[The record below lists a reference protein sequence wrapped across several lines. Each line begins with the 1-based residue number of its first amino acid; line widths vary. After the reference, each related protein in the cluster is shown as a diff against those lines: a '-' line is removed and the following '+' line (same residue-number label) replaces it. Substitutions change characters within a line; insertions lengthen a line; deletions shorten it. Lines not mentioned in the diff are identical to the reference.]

1 MPKSQ
6 YISPEKAFEK
16 GFLEINKIPL
26 CQYDASL
33 EDEKKIYTKEDFLR
47 IYRDMRIIREF
58 ETMLNEIKTKS
69 VYNGVEYNN
78 PGPAHLSIGQEASA
92 VGQAYC
98 LDIND
103 FTFGSHRS
111 HGEILA
117 KGLSSIH
124 KLTEEELYDIMKEF
138 LGGNILSV
146 VEARQEAD
154 KKGNIKDL
162 AIDFLLYGALAEIF
176 ARTTGFNRG
185 LGGSM
190 HAFFIPFGI
199 FPNNAI
205 VGGAAPVAL
214 GAALYK
220 RANQKKGIV
229 IANSGD
235 GALGRGP
242 VLEAINMSTMD
253 QITKLWGMDG
263 KYSDAG
269 MPILFN
275 VFNNFYGMGGQTKGE
290 TMGWDVAA
298 RLGAGFNPENL
309 HAEKVNGY
317 DPLAVIDAT
326 TRKKQLLVEGKGPAL
341 LEVATYRVSGHSPSD
356 SSTYRSVEEI
366 EEWQANCPIAAY
378 RRKMVEGGIATDDE
392 FAAIEEEIIRRT
404 TKICAMATDLE
415 ISPRM
420 DLSKTPDM
428 ISSIMFSN
436 TNTPSMDPDRAPDVL
451 APKEDNPRVKQLATK
466 ARYAFDE
473 NGKAIPKIKQF
484 GVRDGIFEAIY
495 DKFYED
501 PTLIAY
507 GEDNRDWGGAFA
519 VYRGLTEALPYHRF
533 FNSPISEAAIVGSS
547 VGYAMAGGRAIV
559 ELMSADFIGCAGDEI
574 FNQLSKWQ
582 SMSAGILKMPVVVR
596 VSVGSKYGA
605 QHSQDWTAL
614 CAHIPGLKVCFPST
628 PYDAKGLMAAA
639 LNGTDPVIFFESQRI
654 YDKGEEFHKGGVP
667 TESYEIPFGEP
678 DVKREG
684 KDVTILTIGAVLYRA
699 LDAAKI
705 LEEKYGISAE
715 VIDSR
720 SIVPFNYEKVVESVK
735 KTGKIV
741 IVGDACDRGSIMR
754 DMASNITEMA
764 FDYLDAPPA
773 VFGSRN
779 WITPAFEFEKYFFP
793 QADGIID
800 VINQK
805 LMPIPGYV
813 NTINESEIEHM
824 NRSKVGL

>member
-6 YISPEKAFEK
+6 YVDPGKVFEP
-16 GFLEINKIPL
+16 GYIEFDPIPL
-26 CQYDASL
+26 CRYNKSL
-33 EDEKKIYTKEDFLR
+33 EEEKKNYSKADFLR
-47 IYRDMRIIREF
+47 IYHDMRTIREF
-58 ETMLNEIKTKS
+58 ETMLNEIKVKS
-69 VYNGVEYNN
+69 EYNGVKYNN

-117 KGLSSIH
+117 KGLSSIN
-124 KLTEEELYDIMKEF
+124 KLDETELYDIMKEF
-138 LGGNILSV
+138 LGGNILRV
-146 VEARQEAD
+146 VEGKQTKQGDVRE
-154 KKGNIKDL
+154 L
-162 AIDFLLYGALAEIF
+162 AKDFLLYGALAEIF
-176 ARTTGFNRG
+176 ARTTGFNKG

-205 VGGAAPVAL
+205 VGGAAPIAL

-220 RANQKKGIV
+220 RANHKKGIV

-242 VLEAINMSTMD
+242 VLESLNFSSMD

-263 KYSDAG
+263 KYSNEG

-275 VFNNFYGMGGQTKGE
+275 VFNNFYGMGGQTMGE
-290 TMGWDVAA
+290 TMGFTSPA
-298 RLGAGFNPENL
+298 RLAAGFNPTEM

-326 TRKKQLLVEGKGPAL
+326 TRKKEILLAGQGPAL

-356 SSTYRSVEEI
+356 SSTYRTQEEI
-366 EEWQANCPIAAY
+366 EAWKTADPIPAY
-378 RRKMVEGGIATDDE
+378 RAKMIEGGVATDEE
-392 FAAIEEEIIRRT
+392 FAAIDEEIIERT
-404 TKICAMATDLE
+404 TKIIKLAIDDDV
-415 ISPRM
+415 SPRM
-420 DLSKTPDM
+420 DLSKEPDM
-428 ISSIMFSN
+428 ISSIMYSN
-436 TNTPSMDPDRAPDVL
+436 NHVQSMDTTREPEVRI
-451 APKEDNPRVKQLATK
+451 PKEEDPRVKQIAGK
-466 ARYAFDE
+466 SRYAFDE
-473 NGKAIPKIKQF
+473 KGEMIPKMKLYNI
-484 GVRDGIFEAIY
+484 RDGLFEAII

-501 PTLIAY
+501 PTTIAY

-533 FNSPISEAAIVGSS
+533 FNAPISESAIVGSA
-547 VGYAMAGGRAIV
+547 VGYAVAGGRAIV
-559 ELMSADFIGCAGDEI
+559 ELMYADFIGCAGDEI

-582 SMSAGILKMPVVVR
+582 AMSAGILKMPVVLR

-614 CAHIPGLKVCFPST
+614 CSHIPGLKVCFPAT
-628 PYDAKGLMAAA
+628 PYDAKGLMNQA

-654 YDKGEEFHKGGVP
+654 YDKGEEFHEGGVP
-667 TESYEIPFGEP
+667 TEYYEVDFGDP
-678 DVKREG
+678 DVKRVG

-699 LDAAKI
+699 LDAAKK
-705 LEEKYGISAE
+705 LESEYGISAE
-715 VIDSR
+715 VIDAR
-720 SIVPFNYEKVVESVK
+720 SMVPFNYEKVIESVK

-741 IVGDACDRGSIMR
+741 IVGDAVDRGSIMR
-754 DMASNITEMA
+754 DMASNITEMC

-779 WITPAFEFEKYFFP
+779 WITPAFELEKYYFP

-800 VINQK
+800 VISEK
-805 LMPIPGYV
+805 LMPIPGHVTKY
-813 NTINESEIEHM
+813 NETELEHIE
-824 NRSKVGL
+824 RAKKGV

>member
-6 YISPEKAFEK
+6 YVDPGKVFEP
-16 GFLEINKIPL
+16 GYIEFDPIPL
-26 CQYDASL
+26 CRYNKSL
-33 EDEKKIYTKEDFLR
+33 EEEKKNYSKADFLR
-47 IYRDMRIIREF
+47 IYHDMRTIREF
-58 ETMLNEIKTKS
+58 ETMLNEIKVKS
-69 VYNGVEYNN
+69 EYNGGKYNN

-117 KGLSSIH
+117 KGLSSIN
-124 KLTEEELYDIMKEF
+124 KLDETELYDIMKEF
-138 LGGNILSV
+138 LGGNILRV
-146 VEARQEAD
+146 VEGKQTKQGDVRE
-154 KKGNIKDL
+154 L
-162 AIDFLLYGALAEIF
+162 AKDFLLYGALAEIF
-176 ARTTGFNRG
+176 ARTTGFNKG

-205 VGGAAPVAL
+205 VGGAAPIAL

-220 RANQKKGIV
+220 RANHKKGIV

-242 VLEAINMSTMD
+242 VLESLNFSSMD

-263 KYSDAG
+263 KYSNEG

-275 VFNNFYGMGGQTKGE
+275 VFNNFYGMGGQTMGE
-290 TMGWDVAA
+290 TMGFTSPA
-298 RLGAGFNPENL
+298 RLAAGFNPTEM

-326 TRKKQLLVEGKGPAL
+326 TRKKEILLAGQGPAL

-356 SSTYRSVEEI
+356 SSTYRTQEEI
-366 EEWQANCPIAAY
+366 EAWKMADPIPAY
-378 RRKMVEGGIATDDE
+378 RAKMVEGGVATDEE
-392 FAAIEEEIIRRT
+392 FAAIDEEIIERT
-404 TKICAMATDLE
+404 TKIIKLAIDDDV
-415 ISPRM
+415 SPRM
-420 DLSKTPDM
+420 DLSGEPEM
-428 ISSIMFSN
+428 ISSIMYSN
-436 TNTPSMDPDRAPDVL
+436 NHVQSMDTTREPEVL
-451 APKEDNPRVKQLATK
+451 IPKEEDPRVKQIAGK
-466 ARYAFDE
+466 SRYAFDE
-473 NGKAIPKIKQF
+473 KGEMIPKMKLYNI
-484 GVRDGIFEAIY
+484 RDGLFEAII

-501 PTLIAY
+501 PTTIAY

-533 FNSPISEAAIVGSS
+533 FNAPISESAIVGSA
-547 VGYAMAGGRAIV
+547 VGYAVAGGRAIV
-559 ELMSADFIGCAGDEI
+559 ELMYADFIGCAGDEI

-582 SMSAGILKMPVVVR
+582 AMSAGILKMPVVLR

-614 CAHIPGLKVCFPST
+614 CSHIPGLKVCFPAT
-628 PYDAKGLMAAA
+628 PYDAKGLMNQA

-654 YDKGEEFHKGGVP
+654 YDKGEEFHEGGVP
-667 TESYEIPFGEP
+667 TEYYEVDFGDP
-678 DVKREG
+678 DVKRVG

-699 LDAAKI
+699 LDAAKK
-705 LEEKYGISAE
+705 LESEYGISAE
-715 VIDSR
+715 VIDAR
-720 SIVPFNYEKVVESVK
+720 SMVPFNYEKVIESVK

-741 IVGDACDRGSIMR
+741 IVGDAVDRGSIMR
-754 DMASNITEMA
+754 DMASNITEMC

-779 WITPAFEFEKYFFP
+779 WITPAFELEKYYFP

-800 VINQK
+800 VISEK
-805 LMPIPGYV
+805 LMPIPGHVTKY
-813 NTINESEIEHM
+813 NETELEHIE
-824 NRSKVGL
+824 RAKKGV

>member
-6 YISPEKAFEK
+6 YVDPGKVFAA
-16 GFLEINKIPL
+16 GEIEFKNIPL
-26 CQYDASL
+26 CQYNKTLAQ
-33 EDEKKIYTKEDFLR
+33 EKKLYTKDDFLR

-58 ETMLNEIKTKS
+58 ETMLNEIKVKS
-69 VYNGVEYNN
+69 EYNGVKYNN

-117 KGLSSIH
+117 KGLSSIN
-124 KLTEEELYDIMKEF
+124 KLDDDELYDIMKEF
-138 LGGNILSV
+138 LDGSILSV
-146 VEARQEAD
+146 VEKKHE
-154 KKGNIKDL
+154 KKGDIRDL

-220 RANQKKGIV
+220 RANHKQGIV

-242 VLEAINMSTMD
+242 VLESLNFSSMD

-263 KYSDAG
+263 KYSDGG

-275 VFNNFYGMGGQTKGE
+275 VFNNFYGMGGQTQGE
-290 TMGWDVAA
+290 TMGFGVPA
-298 RLGAGFNPENL
+298 RLGAGFNPDQM
-309 HAEKVNGY
+309 HAERVNGY

-326 TRKKQLLVEGKGPAL
+326 TRKKELLTSGKGPAL
-341 LEVATYRVSGHSPSD
+341 LEVTTYRVSGHSPSD
-356 SSTYRSVEEI
+356 SSTYRTQEEI
-366 EEWQANCPIAAY
+366 DAWKDACPIAAY
-378 RRKMVEGGIATDDE
+378 RAKMIKGKIATAEE
-392 FAAIEEEIIRRT
+392 FDAIEEDIIRRV
-404 TKICAMATDLE
+404 TKICSMAIDDE

-420 DLSKTPDM
+420 DLAANPDM
-428 ISSIMFSN
+428 ISSIMYSN
-436 TNTPSMDPDRAPDVL
+436 TNTPSMDTEREPEVL
-451 APKEDNPRVKQLATK
+451 MPKEENPRLKQLATK
-466 ARYAFDE
+466 SRSAYDE
-473 NGKAIPKIKQF
+473 NGKEVPKIKVV
-484 GVRDGIFEAIY
+484 GLRDALFESII

-533 FNSPISEAAIVGSS
+533 FNAPISESAIVGSA

-559 ELMSADFIGCAGDEI
+559 ELMYADFIGCAGDEI

-614 CAHIPGLKVCFPST
+614 CSHIPGLKVFFPAT
-628 PYDAKGLMAAA
+628 PYDAKGLMNAA
-639 LNGTDPVIFFESQRI
+639 LRGTDPVIFFESQRI
-654 YDKGEEFHKGGVP
+654 YDIGEKFHEGGVP
-667 TESYEIPFGEP
+667 ADYYEVTPGMP
-678 DVKREG
+678 DIKREG
-684 KDVTILTIGAVLYRA
+684 KDVTILSIGAVLYRA

-705 LEEKYGISAE
+705 LSEKYGIEAE
-715 VIDSR
+715 VIDAR
-720 SIVPFNYEKVVESVK
+720 SIVPFDYSLVIESVK
-735 KTGKIV
+735 KTGRII
-741 IVGDACDRGSIMR
+741 IVGDAVDRGSVMR

-779 WITPAFEFEKYFFP
+779 WITPAFELEKHYFP
-793 QADGIID
+793 QADGIVD
-800 VINQK
+800 VISQK
-805 LMPIPGYV
+805 LLPIEGRV
-813 NTINESEIEHM
+813 STVNESEIEHM
-824 NRSKVGL
+824 NRSKQGL

>member
-1 MPKSQ
+1 MPKNQ
-6 YISPEKAFEK
+6 YISPSDAFAS
-16 GFLEINKIPL
+16 GVLSFDKIPL
-26 CQYDASL
+26 CQYKKTLAQ
-33 EDEKKIYTKEDFLR
+33 EKKLYTKEDFLR

-69 VYNGVEYNN
+69 VYNGVEYTN

-117 KGLSSIH
+117 KGLSSIE
-124 KLTEEELYDIMKEF
+124 KLTETELYDIMKEF
-138 LGGNILSV
+138 LGGNILKV
-146 VEARQEAD
+146 VEGKQEKQGD
-154 KKGNIKDL
+154 VKEL

-176 ARTTGFNRG
+176 ARTTGFNKG

-220 RANQKKGIV
+220 RSNHKKGIV

-242 VLEAINMSTMD
+242 VLEALNMASMD
-253 QITKLWGMDG
+253 QIRKLWGMDG
-263 KYSDAG
+263 KYDDGG

-275 VFNNFYGMGGQTKGE
+275 VFNNFYGMGGQTRGE
-290 TMGWDVAA
+290 TMGFDIAA
-298 RLGAGFNPENL
+298 RLGAGFNPDML

-326 TRKKQLLVEGKGPAL
+326 QRKKELLIKGEGPAM

-356 SSTYRSVEEI
+356 SSTYRSQEEI
-366 EEWQANCPIAAY
+366 EEWKAACPIAAY
-378 RRKMVEGGIATDDE
+378 RNKMVAGGIATEEE
-392 FAAIEEEIIRRT
+392 FDAIEEDIIKRI
-404 TKICAMATDLE
+404 TKNCRMSIDEE

-420 DLSKTPDM
+420 DLDSQPDI

-436 TNTPSMDPDRAPDVL
+436 QSVPSMDPQREPEVL
-451 APKEDNPRVKQLATK
+451 ISKEENPRLKQIAGK
-466 ARYAFDE
+466 ARYAYDE
-473 NGKAIPKIKQF
+473 KGELIPKIKQF
-484 GVRDGIFEAIY
+484 GLRDGIFEAII

-519 VYRGLTEALPYHRF
+519 VYRGLTEAIPYHRF
-533 FNSPISEAAIVGSS
+533 FNSPISEAAIVGSA

-559 ELMSADFIGCAGDEI
+559 ELMYADFIGCAGDEI

-614 CAHIPGLKVCFPST
+614 TAHIPGLKVCFPAT
-628 PYDAKGLMAAA
+628 PYDAKGLMCAA

-654 YDKGEEFHKGGVP
+654 YDIGEQFHEGGVP
-667 TESYEIPFGEP
+667 AESYEVPFGEP

-684 KDVTILTIGAVLYRA
+684 TDVTILTIGAVLYRGLA
-699 LDAAKI
+699 AAKK
-705 LEEKYGISAE
+705 LEEQYGISAE
-715 VIDSR
+715 VIDAR
-720 SIVPFNYEKVVESVK
+720 SIVPFNYDKVLESVK
-735 KTGKIV
+735 KTGRII
-741 IVGDACDRGSIMR
+741 IVGDACDRNSVMR
-754 DMASNITEMA
+754 DMASNIAEMA
-764 FDYLDAPPA
+764 FDYLDAPPV

-779 WITPAFEFEKYFFP
+779 WITPAYEFEKYFFP

-800 VINQK
+800 VISQK
-805 LMPIPGYV
+805 ILPIPGHV
-813 NTINESEIEHM
+813 STVNESEIEHM
-824 NRSKVGL
+824 ERSKQGL

>member
-1 MPKSQ
+1 MPKNQ
-6 YISPEKAFEK
+6 YISPSDAFAS
-16 GFLEINKIPL
+16 GSLTFDKIPL
-26 CQYDASL
+26 CQYKKTLAQ
-33 EDEKKIYTKEDFLR
+33 EKKLYTKADFMR

-58 ETMLNEIKTKS
+58 ETMLNDIKTKS
-69 VYNGVEYNN
+69 AYNGVEYNN

-117 KGLSSIH
+117 KGLSSIE
-124 KLTEEELYDIMKEF
+124 KLTETELYDIMQEF
-138 LGGNILSV
+138 LGGNILRV
-146 VEARQEAD
+146 VEGKQEKQGD
-154 KKGNIKDL
+154 VKEL
-162 AIDFLLYGALAEIF
+162 AVDFLLYGALEEIF
-176 ARTTGFNRG
+176 ARTTGFNKG

-220 RANQKKGIV
+220 RSNHKKGIV

-242 VLEAINMSTMD
+242 VLEALNMASMD
-253 QITKLWGMDG
+253 QIRKLWGMDG
-263 KYSDAG
+263 KYEDGG

-275 VFNNFYGMGGQTKGE
+275 VFNNFYGMGGQTRGE
-290 TMGWDVAA
+290 TMGFDIAA
-298 RLGAGFNPENL
+298 RLGAGFSPDML

-326 TRKKQLLVEGKGPAL
+326 QRKKELLLKGEGPAM

-356 SSTYRSVEEI
+356 SSTYRSEEEI
-366 EEWQANCPIAAY
+366 EEWKAACPIAAY
-378 RRKMVEGGIATDDE
+378 RKKMVEGGIATEEE
-392 FAAIEEEIIRRT
+392 FDAIESDIIKRI
-404 TKICAMATDLE
+404 TKICRMSIDEE

-420 DLSKTPDM
+420 DLDSQPDI

-436 TNTPSMDPDRAPDVL
+436 QSVPSMDPDREAEVL
-451 APKEDNPRVKQLATK
+451 IPKEENPRIKQLAGK
-466 ARYAFDE
+466 VRYAFDE
-473 NGKAIPKIKQF
+473 KGDMLPKIKQF
-484 GVRDGIFEAIY
+484 GLRDGIFEAIL

-519 VYRGLTEALPYHRF
+519 VYRGLTEAIPYHRF
-533 FNSPISEAAIVGSS
+533 FNSPISEAAIVGSA

-559 ELMSADFIGCAGDEI
+559 ELMYADFIGCAGDEI

-614 CAHIPGLKVCFPST
+614 TAHIPGLKVCFPAT
-628 PYDAKGLMAAA
+628 PYDAKGLMCAA

-654 YDKGEEFHKGGVP
+654 YDIGEQFHEGGVP
-667 TESYEIPFGEP
+667 QGSYEIPFGEP
-678 DVKREG
+678 DVKRVG
-684 KDVTILTIGAVLYRA
+684 TDVTILTIGAVLYRG
-699 LDAAKI
+699 LAAAQK
-705 LEEKYGISAE
+705 LQEQYGISAE
-715 VIDSR
+715 VIDAR
-720 SIVPFNYEKVVESVK
+720 SIVPFNYEKVLESVK
-735 KTGKIV
+735 KTGRII
-741 IVGDACDRGSIMR
+741 IVGDACDRNSVMR
-754 DMASNITEMA
+754 DMASNIAEMA
-764 FDYLDAPPA
+764 FDYLDAPPV

-779 WITPAFEFEKYFFP
+779 WITPAYEFEKYFFP

-800 VINQK
+800 VISQK
-805 LMPIPGYV
+805 ILPIPGHV
-813 NTINESEIEHM
+813 STVNESEIEHIER
-824 NRSKVGL
+824 NKQGL

>member
-6 YISPEKAFEK
+6 YVDPGKVFEP
-16 GFLEINKIPL
+16 GYIEFDPIPL
-26 CQYDASL
+26 CRYNKSL
-33 EDEKKIYTKEDFLR
+33 EEEKKNYSKADFLR
-47 IYRDMRIIREF
+47 IYHDMRTIREF
-58 ETMLNEIKTKS
+58 ETMLNEIKVKS
-69 VYNGVEYNN
+69 EYNGVKYNN

-117 KGLSSIH
+117 KGLSSIN
-124 KLTEEELYDIMKEF
+124 KLDETELYDIMKEF
-138 LGGNILSV
+138 LGGNILRV
-146 VEARQEAD
+146 VEGKQTKQGDVRE
-154 KKGNIKDL
+154 L
-162 AIDFLLYGALAEIF
+162 AKDFLLYGALAEIF
-176 ARTTGFNRG
+176 ARTTGFNKG

-205 VGGAAPVAL
+205 VGGAAPIAL

-220 RANQKKGIV
+220 RANHKKGIV

-242 VLEAINMSTMD
+242 VLESLNFSSMD

-263 KYSDAG
+263 KYSNEG

-275 VFNNFYGMGGQTKGE
+275 VFNNFYGMGGQTMGE
-290 TMGWDVAA
+290 TMGFTSPA
-298 RLGAGFNPENL
+298 RLAAGFNPTEM

-326 TRKKQLLVEGKGPAL
+326 TRKKEILLAGQGPAL

-356 SSTYRSVEEI
+356 SSTYRTQEEI
-366 EEWQANCPIAAY
+366 EAWKMADPIPAY
-378 RRKMVEGGIATDDE
+378 RAKMVEGGVATDEE
-392 FAAIEEEIIRRT
+392 FAAIDEEIIERT
-404 TKICAMATDLE
+404 TKIIKLAIDDDV
-415 ISPRM
+415 SPRM
-420 DLSKTPDM
+420 DLSKEPEM
-428 ISSIMFSN
+428 ISSIMYSN
-436 TNTPSMDPDRAPDVL
+436 NHIQSMDTTREPEVL
-451 APKEDNPRVKQLATK
+451 IPKEEDPRVKQIAGK
-466 ARYAFDE
+466 SRYAFDE
-473 NGKAIPKIKQF
+473 KGEMIPKMKLYNI
-484 GVRDGIFEAIY
+484 RDGLFEAII

-501 PTLIAY
+501 PTTIAY

-533 FNSPISEAAIVGSS
+533 FNAPISESAIVGSA
-547 VGYAMAGGRAIV
+547 VGYAVAGGRAIV
-559 ELMSADFIGCAGDEI
+559 ELMYADFIGCAGDEI

-582 SMSAGILKMPVVVR
+582 AMSAGILKMPVVLR

-614 CAHIPGLKVCFPST
+614 CSHIPGLKVCFPAT
-628 PYDAKGLMAAA
+628 PYDAKGLMNQA

-654 YDKGEEFHKGGVP
+654 YDKGEEFHEGGVP
-667 TESYEIPFGEP
+667 TEYYEVDFGDP
-678 DVKREG
+678 DVKRVG

-699 LDAAKI
+699 LDAAKK
-705 LEEKYGISAE
+705 LESEYGISAE
-715 VIDSR
+715 VIDAR
-720 SIVPFNYEKVVESVK
+720 SMVPFNYEKVIESVK

-741 IVGDACDRGSIMR
+741 IVGDAVDRGSIMR
-754 DMASNITEMA
+754 DMASNITEMC

-779 WITPAFEFEKYFFP
+779 WITPAFELEKYYFP

-800 VINQK
+800 VISEK
-805 LMPIPGYV
+805 LMPIPGHVTKY
-813 NTINESEIEHM
+813 NETELEHIE
-824 NRSKVGL
+824 RAKKGV

>member
-6 YISPEKAFEK
+6 YISPKDAFAK
-16 GFLEINKIPL
+16 GFIEFDKIPL
-26 CQYDASL
+26 CQYNKTLA
-33 EDEKKIYTKEDFLR
+33 EEKKIYKKADFLR
-47 IYRDMRIIREF
+47 IYHDMRVIREF

-69 VYNGVEYNN
+69 VYNGVEYHN

-117 KGLSSIH
+117 KGLSSIN
-124 KLTEEELYDIMKEF
+124 KLDDKELYDIMKEF
-138 LGGNILSV
+138 LGGKTLAV
-146 VEARQEAD
+146 VEKENR
-154 KKGNIKDL
+154 KGDIKDL
-162 AIDFLLYGALAEIF
+162 AKDFLLYGALAEIF
-176 ARTTGFNRG
+176 ARTTGFNKG

-199 FPNNAI
+199 LPNNAI
-205 VGGAAPVAL
+205 VGGAAPIAL

-220 RANQKKGIV
+220 RSCHKKGIV
-229 IANSGD
+229 VANSGD

-242 VLEAINMSTMD
+242 VLEALNFANMD
-253 QITKLWGMDG
+253 QIRQLWGMDG
-263 KYSDAG
+263 KYEDTG

-275 VFNNFYGMGGQTKGE
+275 VFNNFYGMGGQTRGE
-290 TMGWDVAA
+290 TMGFDIPA
-298 RLGAGFNPENL
+298 RLAAGFSPDEM

-317 DPLAVIDAT
+317 DPLAVIEAT
-326 TRKKQLLVEGKGPAL
+326 QRKKELLIKGQGPAL

-356 SSTYRSVEEI
+356 SSTYRSAEEI
-366 EEWQANCPIAAY
+366 EEWKKACPIAAY
-378 RRKMVEGGIATDDE
+378 RAKMIKGKVATAAE
-392 FAAIEEEIIRRT
+392 FDAIDEEIVNRV
-404 TKICAMATDLE
+404 TKICKMATNDE

-420 DLSKTPDM
+420 NLDETPDV

-436 TNTPSMDPDRAPDVL
+436 TDTPSMDTTREPEVL
-451 APKEDNPRVKQLATK
+451 MPKEENPRVKQIAGK

-473 NGKAIPKIKQF
+473 KGEMIPKIKQF
-484 GVRDGIFEAIY
+484 GLRDGLFEAII

-501 PTLIAY
+501 PTTIAY

-533 FNSPISEAAIVGSS
+533 FNAPISEAAIVGSA
-547 VGYAMAGGRAIV
+547 VGYAVAGGRAIV
-559 ELMSADFIGCAGDEI
+559 ELMYADFIGCAGDEI

-582 SMSAGILKMPVVVR
+582 AMSAGILKMPVVVR

-614 CAHIPGLKVCFPST
+614 CAHIPGLKVCFPAT
-628 PYDAKGLMAAA
+628 PYDAKGLMAEA
-639 LNGTDPVIFFESQRI
+639 LNGTDPVVFFESQRI
-654 YDKGEEFHKGGVP
+654 YDVGEQFHEGGVP
-667 TESYEIPFGEP
+667 KESYRVKFGEP

-699 LDAAKI
+699 LEAAKK
-705 LEEKYGISAE
+705 LEAEYGVSAE
-715 VIDSR
+715 IIDAR
-720 SIVPFNYEKVVESVK
+720 SIVPFNYEKVIESVK
-735 KTGKIV
+735 KTGKII
-741 IVGDACDRGSIMR
+741 IVGDACDRGSVMR
-754 DMASNITEMA
+754 DMASNIAEMA
-764 FDYLDAPPA
+764 FDYLDAPPV

-800 VINQK
+800 VISQK
-805 LMPIPGYV
+805 LLPLPGRAYK
-813 NTINESEIEHM
+813 INETELEHIE
-824 NRSKVGL
+824 RSKKGL

>member
-6 YISPEKAFEK
+6 YVDPGKVFEP
-16 GFLEINKIPL
+16 GYIEFDPIPL
-26 CQYDASL
+26 CRYNKSL
-33 EDEKKIYTKEDFLR
+33 EEEKKNYSKADFLR
-47 IYRDMRIIREF
+47 IYHDMRTIREF
-58 ETMLNEIKTKS
+58 ETMLNEIKVKS
-69 VYNGVEYNN
+69 EYNGVKYNN

-117 KGLSSIH
+117 KGLSSIN
-124 KLTEEELYDIMKEF
+124 KLDETELYDIMKEF
-138 LGGNILSV
+138 LGGNILRV
-146 VEARQEAD
+146 VEGKQTKQGDVRE
-154 KKGNIKDL
+154 L
-162 AIDFLLYGALAEIF
+162 AKDFLLYGALAEIF
-176 ARTTGFNRG
+176 ARTTGFNKG

-205 VGGAAPVAL
+205 VGGAAPIAL

-220 RANQKKGIV
+220 RANHKKGIV

-242 VLEAINMSTMD
+242 VLESLNFSSMD

-263 KYSDAG
+263 KYSNEG

-275 VFNNFYGMGGQTKGE
+275 VFNNFYGMGGQTMGE
-290 TMGWDVAA
+290 TMGFTSPA
-298 RLGAGFNPENL
+298 RLAAGFNPTEM

-326 TRKKQLLVEGKGPAL
+326 TRKKEILLAGQGPAL

-356 SSTYRSVEEI
+356 SSTYRTQEEI
-366 EEWQANCPIAAY
+366 EAWKMADPIPAY
-378 RRKMVEGGIATDDE
+378 RAKMIEGGVATDEE
-392 FAAIEEEIIRRT
+392 FAAIDEEIIERT
-404 TKICAMATDLE
+404 TKIIKLAIDDDV
-415 ISPRM
+415 SPRM
-420 DLSKTPDM
+420 DLSKEPEM
-428 ISSIMFSN
+428 ISSIMYSN
-436 TNTPSMDPDRAPDVL
+436 NHVQSMDTTREPEVL
-451 APKEDNPRVKQLATK
+451 IPKEEDPRVKQIAGK
-466 ARYAFDE
+466 SRYAFDE
-473 NGKAIPKIKQF
+473 KGEMIPKMKLYNI
-484 GVRDGIFEAIY
+484 RDGLFEAII

-501 PTLIAY
+501 PTTIAY

-533 FNSPISEAAIVGSS
+533 FNAPISESAIVGSA
-547 VGYAMAGGRAIV
+547 VGYAVAGGRAIV
-559 ELMSADFIGCAGDEI
+559 ELMYADFIGCAGDEI

-582 SMSAGILKMPVVVR
+582 AMSAGILKMPVVLR

-614 CAHIPGLKVCFPST
+614 CSHIPGLKVCFPAT
-628 PYDAKGLMAAA
+628 PYDAKGLMNQA

-654 YDKGEEFHKGGVP
+654 YDKGEEFHEGGVP
-667 TESYEIPFGEP
+667 TEYYEVDFGDP
-678 DVKREG
+678 DVKRVG

-699 LDAAKI
+699 LDAAKK
-705 LEEKYGISAE
+705 LESEYGISAE
-715 VIDSR
+715 VIDAR
-720 SIVPFNYEKVVESVK
+720 SMVPFNYEKVIESVK

-741 IVGDACDRGSIMR
+741 IVGDAVDRGSIMR
-754 DMASNITEMA
+754 DMASNITEMC

-779 WITPAFEFEKYFFP
+779 WITPAFELEKYYFP

-800 VINQK
+800 VISEK
-805 LMPIPGYV
+805 LMPIPGHVTKY
-813 NTINESEIEHM
+813 NETELEQIE
-824 NRSKVGL
+824 RAKKGV

>member
-1 MPKSQ
+1 MPKNQ
-6 YISPEKAFEK
+6 YISPSDAFAS
-16 GFLEINKIPL
+16 GSLTFDKIPL
-26 CQYDASL
+26 CQYKKTLAQ
-33 EDEKKIYTKEDFLR
+33 EKKLYTKADFMR

-58 ETMLNEIKTKS
+58 ETMLNDIKTKS
-69 VYNGVEYNN
+69 AYNGVEYNN

-117 KGLSSIH
+117 KGLSSIE
-124 KLTEEELYDIMKEF
+124 KLTETELYDIMKEF
-138 LGGNILSV
+138 LGGNILRV
-146 VEARQEAD
+146 VEGKQEKQGD
-154 KKGNIKDL
+154 VKEL
-162 AIDFLLYGALAEIF
+162 AVDFLLYGALAEIF
-176 ARTTGFNRG
+176 ARTTGFNKG

-220 RANQKKGIV
+220 RSNHKKGIV

-242 VLEAINMSTMD
+242 VLEALNMASMD
-253 QITKLWGMDG
+253 QIRKLWGMDG
-263 KYSDAG
+263 KYEDGG

-275 VFNNFYGMGGQTKGE
+275 VFNNFYGMGGQTRGE
-290 TMGWDVAA
+290 TMGFDIAA
-298 RLGAGFNPENL
+298 RLGAGFSPDML

-326 TRKKQLLVEGKGPAL
+326 QRKKELLLKGEGPAM

-356 SSTYRSVEEI
+356 SSTYRSEEEI
-366 EEWQANCPIAAY
+366 EEWKAACPIAAY
-378 RRKMVEGGIATDDE
+378 RRKMVEGGIATEEE
-392 FAAIEEEIIRRT
+392 FDAIEADIVKRI
-404 TKICAMATDLE
+404 TKICRMSIDEE

-420 DLSKTPDM
+420 DLDSQPDI

-436 TNTPSMDPDRAPDVL
+436 QSVPSMDPDREAEVL
-451 APKEDNPRVKQLATK
+451 LPKEENPRVKQLAGK

-473 NGKAIPKIKQF
+473 KGEMLPKIKQF
-484 GVRDGIFEAIY
+484 GLRDGIFEAIL

-519 VYRGLTEALPYHRF
+519 VYRGLTEAIPYHRF
-533 FNSPISEAAIVGSS
+533 FNSPISEAAIVGSA

-559 ELMSADFIGCAGDEI
+559 ELMYADFIGCAGDEI

-614 CAHIPGLKVCFPST
+614 TAHIPGLKVCFPAT
-628 PYDAKGLMAAA
+628 PYDAKGLMCAA

-654 YDKGEEFHKGGVP
+654 YDIGEQFHEGGVP
-667 TESYEIPFGEP
+667 QGSYEVPFGEP
-678 DVKREG
+678 DVKRAG
-684 KDVTILTIGAVLYRA
+684 TDVTILTIGAVLYRG
-699 LDAAKI
+699 LAAAQK
-705 LEEKYGISAE
+705 LQEQYGISAE
-715 VIDSR
+715 VIDAR
-720 SIVPFNYEKVVESVK
+720 SIVPFNYEKVLESVK
-735 KTGKIV
+735 KTGRII
-741 IVGDACDRGSIMR
+741 IVGDACDRNSVMR
-754 DMASNITEMA
+754 DMASNIAEMA
-764 FDYLDAPPA
+764 FDYLDAPPV

-779 WITPAFEFEKYFFP
+779 WITPAYEFEKYFFP

-800 VINQK
+800 VISQK
-805 LMPIPGYV
+805 ILPIPGHV
-813 NTINESEIEHM
+813 STVNESEIEHIER
-824 NRSKVGL
+824 NKQGL

>member
-6 YISPEKAFEK
+6 YVDPGKVFEP
-16 GFLEINKIPL
+16 GYIEFDPIPL
-26 CQYDASL
+26 CRYNKSL
-33 EDEKKIYTKEDFLR
+33 EEEKKNYSKADFLR
-47 IYRDMRIIREF
+47 IYHDMRTIREF
-58 ETMLNEIKTKS
+58 ETMLNEIKVKS
-69 VYNGVEYNN
+69 EYNGVKYNN

-117 KGLSSIH
+117 KGLSSIN
-124 KLTEEELYDIMKEF
+124 KLDETELYDIMKEF
-138 LGGNILSV
+138 LGGNILRV
-146 VEARQEAD
+146 VEGKQTKQGDVRE
-154 KKGNIKDL
+154 L
-162 AIDFLLYGALAEIF
+162 AKDFLLYGALAEIF
-176 ARTTGFNRG
+176 ARTTGFNKG

-205 VGGAAPVAL
+205 VGGAAPIAL

-220 RANQKKGIV
+220 RANHKKGIV
-229 IANSGD
+229 IASSGD

-242 VLEAINMSTMD
+242 VLESLNFSSMD

-263 KYSDAG
+263 KYSNEG

-275 VFNNFYGMGGQTKGE
+275 VFNNFYGMGGQTMGE
-290 TMGWDVAA
+290 TMGFTSPA
-298 RLGAGFNPENL
+298 RLAAGFNPTEM

-326 TRKKQLLVEGKGPAL
+326 TRKKEILLAGQGPAL
-341 LEVATYRVSGHSPSD
+341 LEVATFRVSGHSPSD
-356 SSTYRSVEEI
+356 SSTYRTQEEI
-366 EEWQANCPIAAY
+366 EAWKMADPIPAY
-378 RRKMVEGGIATDDE
+378 RAKMVEGGVATDEE
-392 FAAIEEEIIRRT
+392 FAAIDEEIIERT
-404 TKICAMATDLE
+404 TKIIKLAIDDDV
-415 ISPRM
+415 SPRM
-420 DLSKTPDM
+420 DLSKEPEKIT
-428 ISSIMFSN
+428 SN
-436 TNTPSMDPDRAPDVL
+436 MYSKKHKQAMDTTREPEVL
-451 APKEDNPRVKQLATK
+451 IPKEEDPRVKQIAGK
-466 ARYAFDE
+466 SRYAFDE
-473 NGKAIPKIKQF
+473 KGEMIPKMKLYNI
-484 GVRDGIFEAIY
+484 RDGLFEAII

-501 PTLIAY
+501 PTTIAY

-533 FNSPISEAAIVGSS
+533 FNAPISESAIVGSA
-547 VGYAMAGGRAIV
+547 VGYAVAGGRAIV
-559 ELMSADFIGCAGDEI
+559 ELMYADFIGCAGDEI

-582 SMSAGILKMPVVVR
+582 AMSAGILKMPVVLR

-614 CAHIPGLKVCFPST
+614 CSHIPGLKVCFPAT
-628 PYDAKGLMAAA
+628 PYDAKGLMNQA

-654 YDKGEEFHKGGVP
+654 YDKGEEFHEGGVP
-667 TESYEIPFGEP
+667 TEYYEVDFGDP
-678 DVKREG
+678 DVKRVG

-699 LDAAKI
+699 LDAAKK
-705 LEEKYGISAE
+705 LESEYGISAE
-715 VIDSR
+715 VIDAR
-720 SIVPFNYEKVVESVK
+720 SMVPFNYEKVIESVK

-741 IVGDACDRGSIMR
+741 IVGDAVDRGSIMR
-754 DMASNITEMA
+754 DMASNITEMC

-779 WITPAFEFEKYFFP
+779 WITPAFELEKYYFP

-800 VINQK
+800 VISEK
-805 LMPIPGYV
+805 LMPIPGHVTKY
-813 NTINESEIEHM
+813 NETELEHIE
-824 NRSKVGL
+824 RAKKGV

>member
-6 YISPEKAFEK
+6 YVDPGKVFEP
-16 GFLEINKIPL
+16 GYIEFDPIPL
-26 CQYDASL
+26 CRYNKSL
-33 EDEKKIYTKEDFLR
+33 EEEKKNYSKADFLR
-47 IYRDMRIIREF
+47 IYHDMRTIREF
-58 ETMLNEIKTKS
+58 ETMLNEIKVKS
-69 VYNGVEYNN
+69 EYNGVKYNN

-117 KGLSSIH
+117 KGLSSIN
-124 KLTEEELYDIMKEF
+124 KLDETELYDIMKEF
-138 LGGNILSV
+138 LGGNILRV
-146 VEARQEAD
+146 VEGKQTKQGDVRE
-154 KKGNIKDL
+154 L
-162 AIDFLLYGALAEIF
+162 AKDFLLYGALAEIF
-176 ARTTGFNRG
+176 ARTTGFNKG

-205 VGGAAPVAL
+205 VGGAAPIAL

-220 RANQKKGIV
+220 RANHKKGIV

-242 VLEAINMSTMD
+242 VLESLNFSSMD

-263 KYSDAG
+263 KYSNEG

-275 VFNNFYGMGGQTKGE
+275 VFNNFYGMGGQTMGE
-290 TMGWDVAA
+290 TMGFTSPA
-298 RLGAGFNPENL
+298 RLAAGFNPTEM

-326 TRKKQLLVEGKGPAL
+326 TRKKEILLAGQGPAL

-356 SSTYRSVEEI
+356 SSTYRTQEEI
-366 EEWQANCPIAAY
+366 EAWKMADPIPAY
-378 RRKMVEGGIATDDE
+378 RAKMVEGGVATDEE
-392 FAAIEEEIIRRT
+392 FAAIDEEIIERT
-404 TKICAMATDLE
+404 TKIIKLAIDDDV
-415 ISPRM
+415 SPRM
-420 DLSKTPDM
+420 DLSGEPDM
-428 ISSIMFSN
+428 ISSIMYSN
-436 TNTPSMDPDRAPDVL
+436 NHVQSMDTTREPEVL
-451 APKEDNPRVKQLATK
+451 IPKEEDPRVKQIAGK
-466 ARYAFDE
+466 SRYAFDE
-473 NGKAIPKIKQF
+473 KGEMIPKMKLYNI
-484 GVRDGIFEAIY
+484 RDGLFEAII

-501 PTLIAY
+501 PTTIAY

-533 FNSPISEAAIVGSS
+533 FNAPISESAIVGSA
-547 VGYAMAGGRAIV
+547 VGYAVAGGRAIV
-559 ELMSADFIGCAGDEI
+559 ELMYADFIGCAGDEI

-582 SMSAGILKMPVVVR
+582 AMSAGILKMPVVLR

-614 CAHIPGLKVCFPST
+614 CSHIPGLKVCFPAT
-628 PYDAKGLMAAA
+628 PYDAKGLMNQA
-639 LNGTDPVIFFESQRI
+639 LNGTDPVIFFESQKI
-654 YDKGEEFHKGGVP
+654 YDKGEEFHEGGVP
-667 TESYEIPFGEP
+667 TEYYEVDFGDP
-678 DVKREG
+678 DVKRVG

-699 LDAAKI
+699 LDAAKK
-705 LEEKYGISAE
+705 LESEYGISAE
-715 VIDSR
+715 VIDAR
-720 SIVPFNYEKVVESVK
+720 SMVPFNYEKVIESVK

-741 IVGDACDRGSIMR
+741 IVGDAVDRGSIMR
-754 DMASNITEMA
+754 DMASNITEMC

-779 WITPAFEFEKYFFP
+779 WITPAFELEKYYFP

-800 VINQK
+800 VISEK
-805 LMPIPGYV
+805 LMPIPGHVTKY
-813 NTINESEIEHM
+813 NETELEHIE
-824 NRSKVGL
+824 RAKKGV